1 VISASDVE
9 ERAVEEAKGVFLAMP
24 VRNSVSWNTMVS
36 GFASAGDMGMVEEC
50 ASGTDRR
57 R

>member
-1 VISASDVE
+1 MPAKDVE
-9 ERAVEEAKGVFLAMP
+9 ERAVEEARAVFLAMP

-50 ASGTDRR
+50 ASGTHRR